1 MQDVVDG
8 GIVGDVGDVGDVG
21 GCFIFLFLLIV

>member
-21 GCFIFLFLLIV
+21 GCFIFIFLLIV